1 MIGLVV
7 DLNAL
12 CKMSMKMKI
21 ERKDKFE
28 SVKTFRRAL
37 RINVVNKPDSVLG
50 DLMAHF
56 DNKIVIKLIRLYSAK
71 LIKIP
76 DVHEIWR
83 VYRDKIVRNE
93 LDKEDTR
100 ERRIKLAAFFRI
112 SLSLISAILH
122 RERREHPDANDL
134 EIEDVVRH
142 IYDKDLIAGYK
153 EVVEVYPN
161 KGPK

>member
-1 MIGLVV
+1 
-7 DLNAL
+7 
-12 CKMSMKMKI
+12 MKI

-71 LIKIP
+71 SIKIP

-93 LDKEDTR
+93 LDREDTR
-100 ERRIKLAAFFRI
+100 ERRIKLARFFRI
-112 SLSLISAILH
+112 SLPHISTILH
-122 RERREHPDANDL
+122 KERRDHPDADDL
-134 EIEDVVRH
+134 GVEDAIRY
-142 IYDKDLIAGYK
+142 IYDRDLTAGYK
-153 EVVEVYPN
+153 EVVEVYPS
-161 KGPK
+161 KGSK

>member
-7 DLNAL
+7 DLNVL
-12 CKMSMKMKI
+12 WKMSMNMKI
-21 ERKDKFE
+21 DHKDKFE

-37 RINVVNKPDSVLG
+37 RINVVNKPDSILG

-71 LIKIP
+71 SIKIP
-76 DVHEIWR
+76 DVHDIWR
-83 VYRDKIVRNE
+83 VYRDKIVRKE
-93 LDKEDTR
+93 LDSEDTR
-100 ERRIKLAAFFRI
+100 ERRVKLAMFFRI
-112 SLSLISAILH
+112 SLSHISAILH
-122 RERREHPDANDL
+122 KERREHPDAGDL
-134 EIEDVVRH
+134 EIEDDIRH
-142 IYDKDLIAGYK
+142 IYDKDLNAGYK